1 MKKLIRILK
10 YIIEL
15 YTGDQILIYQMGKV
29 GSSTLEKSISKLG
42 INVRHIHSFGNTSNY
57 NFNKE
62 SKLKGIKKIIM
73 KNIYKLTFRMR
84 RKNIRIITLM
94 RDPVSRNISTLFQE
108 LPAMLYKHEK
118 NNNRREQKLDIMLD
132 EFLEEYVDGNIP
144 LKWFDEELKYF
155 MGIDLFNYPFD
166 KERGSLYI
174 KEGKIELLV
183 LTAEKLNYNKDII
196 VEFINN
202 ESFEFIN
209 TNISSEKWY
218 SEINKNFKDNHKIN
232 FRKYEHFYNSKTVN
246 YFYSKED
253 ILNFKNKWL

>member
-1 MKKLIRILK
+1 MKKLIKVLK
-10 YIIEL
+10 YIFDL

-42 INVRHIHSFGNTSNY
+42 IKVRHIHSFGNTSNY
-57 NFNKE
+57 HFYKE
-62 SKLKGIKKIIM
+62 GKLREIKKIIL
-73 KNIYKLTFRMR
+73 KSIYRLTLRMR
-84 RKNIRIITLM
+84 RKNIKIITLM
-94 RDPVSRNISTLFQE
+94 RDPISRNISTLFQE
-108 LPAMLYKHEK
+108 LSLMLYEHEK
-118 NNNRREQKLDIMLD
+118 KNNRRKQNLHTMLD
-132 EFLEEYVDGNIP
+132 EFLEEYVDSNIP

-166 KERGSLYI
+166 KEKGALYI

-183 LTAEKLNYNKDII
+183 LTAEKLNFNKDII
-196 VEFINN
+196 VKFINN

-209 TNISSEKWY
+209 SNVSNEKWY
-218 SEINKNFKDNHKIN
+218 SEINKNFKDNYKIS
-232 FRKYEHFYNSKTVN
+232 FQKYEHFYSSKTVN